1 MKIIQEFW
9 SLWSVPTPSLRIQ
22 WIGRR
27 LKRHL
32 GNDTL
37 SQLQFWY
44 VSLKKLRLTKYSIIQ
59 LSC

>member
-1 MKIIQEFW
+1 MKIIQKFW

-32 GNDTL
+32 EN
-37 SQLQFWY
+37 
-44 VSLKKLRLTKYSIIQ
+44 
-59 LSC
+59 